1 MQFYKLKCIELVTL
15 NVTKT
20 WTIVFIS
27 GDNWQ
32 DNIHDNRTIVV
43 SKFIVAKKSFLVLRY
58 ITGGGVIKLFL
69 KSLRKIIE

>member
-1 MQFYKLKCIELVTL
+1 MHFYKLICIELITL

-32 DNIHDNRTIVV
+32 ENIHDNRKIIV
-43 SKFIVAKKSFLVLRY
+43 SKFIVAKKYCLALRY
-58 ITGGGVIKLFL
+58 ITGWGVIKLFL